1 MTSSE
6 RECHLALEAIVERA
20 SERLKRHPPEALEAF
35 ERKENEKLPEL
46 EQIETR
52 VEKLKRE
59 RENMGAVN
67 LRADLEANELDERI
81 GSMGLERE
89 DLLAAIS
96 RLRTGISSLNRE
108 GRERLLGAFKEVN
121 THFQNLFTRL
131 FGGGKAFLTLA
142 TDEDPLEAG
151 LKFG

>member
-1 MTSSE
+1 MRYQASCE
-6 RECHLALEAIVERA
+6 QCHLALEAIVERA
-20 SERLKRHPPEALEAF
+20 SERIKRHPTEALEAF

-67 LRADLEANELDERI
+67 LRANLEANELDERI
-81 GSMGLERE
+81 GSMALERE

-96 RLRTGISSLNRE
+96 RLRTGIPALTAEKRV
-108 GRERLLGAFKEVN
+108 LGAFKEV
-121 THFQNLFTRL
+121 HPFSNLFTHL
-131 FGGGKAFLTLA
+131 AGGAYFTLQPMK
-142 TDEDPLEAG
+142 TLG
-151 LKFG
+151 SWS